1 MCLLAA
7 MKLLLAAATE
17 AELGP
22 LLAHLQKLW
31 ASPEPF
37 IFVNGGTE
45 IHICIT
51 GVGMMATAYRL
62 AKQLPTAGYDFAVQ
76 AGVGGSFST
85 DISLGE
91 LVHVT
96 SDRYGDL
103 GAEDH
108 YNFIDVIEL
117 GLLGKDEAPFANG
130 VLSSAGH
137 PLHEKMPQRKAT
149 GLTVNTVSGSD
160 FTIKSRIDKFGC
172 DVESMEGVAFHYACL
187 QEHVPFAQ
195 VRAISNY
202 VTPRDKESWKMKDAV
217 INLNEWLIGFIESM

>member
-1 MCLLAA
+1 MCLLAG

-31 ASPEPF
+31 VSSNPA
-37 IFVNGGTE
+37 IFTRGGNE
-45 IHICIT
+45 VHICIT
-51 GVGMMATAYRL
+51 GVGMMATAYCL
-62 AKQLPTAGYDFAVQ
+62 AKQLSKEHCDFALQ
-76 AGVGGSFST
+76 AGVGGSFT
-85 DISLGE
+85 NEISLGE
-91 LVHVT
+91 LVHIS

-108 YNFIDVIEL
+108 YDFIDIFEL
-117 GLLGKDEAPFANG
+117 GLLGKDEAPFVNG
-130 VLSSAGH
+130 VLSSPTH
-137 PLHEKMPQRKAT
+137 PLHEKMPPPKAT

-160 FTIKSRIDKFGC
+160 FTIKSRIDKFAC

-187 QEHVPFAQ
+187 QEQVPFAQ

-202 VTPRDKESWKMKDAV
+202 VTPRDKESWKMKDAI
-217 INLNEWLIGFIESM
+217 INLNEWLIGFIESI